1 MTYDD
6 LVQNVRESF
15 DKACDSIEKHYKA
28 CETCKKEHICDESRK
43 MYTIHGDIELLYYKY
58 VETDV

>member
-15 DKACDSIEKHYKA
+15 DKACDSIEKHEES
-28 CETCKKEHICDESRK
+28 CDECKKTYMCAESAK
-43 MYTIHGDIELLYYKY
+43 MYEIHGDIELLYYKY
-58 VETDV
+58 VETSV